1 MPYVVVL
8 ILMAL
13 STIGWSLPSHAES
26 EFKGFYGQVATGF
39 EDNRFSS
46 IKPSWQN
53 ITNLPTY
60 WAGTKQQ
67 PNQHSSSNPLVL
79 GGGYFHEVTS
89 DWLIGFGV
97 DYHPLAQNSGWFD
110 HQTTN
115 PDNTQFS
122 FGNMSYQVSNRVNL
136 SIMPAYALTPDKL
149 LYLKLGYSTQ
159 TLKARQV
166 RDGSDELN
174 SGYERSARQNGMLI
188 GAGYKQTM
196 AHGFYG
202 FVEANSVFYAKATIQ
217 GNGSNSINDNIA
229 FSSRPSVSAMNVLF
243 GVGYTF
249 DAFGHS
255 PTPQ

>member
-53 ITNLPTY
+53 ITYLPTY

-67 PNQHSSSNPLVL
+67 PDQHSSSNPLVL

-115 PDNTQFS
+115 PSNAQFS
-122 FGNMSYQVSNRVNL
+122 LGNMSYQVSNRVNL

-159 TLKARQV
+159 TLKARQQP
-166 RDGSDELN
+166 DLTILAT
-174 SGYERSARQNGMLI
+174 GYERSARQNGMLI
-188 GAGYKQTM
+188 GAGYKQTV

-202 FVEANSVFYAKATIQ
+202 FVEANSVFYAKATIRGNALAQ
-217 GNGSNSINDNIA
+217 GGSDNIA

>member
-1 MPYVVVL
+1 M
-8 ILMAL
+8 
-13 STIGWSLPSHAES
+13 
-26 EFKGFYGQVATGF
+26 
-39 EDNRFSS
+39 
-46 IKPSWQN
+46 
-53 ITNLPTY
+53 TN
-60 WAGTKQQ
+60 
-67 PNQHSSSNPLVL
+67 
-79 GGGYFHEVTS
+79 

-115 PDNTQFS
+115 PYNTQFS
-122 FGNMSYQVSNRVNL
+122 LGNMSYQVSNRVNL

-159 TLKARQV
+159 TLKARQQTDLTNQV
-166 RDGSDELN
+166 PNLST
-174 SGYERSARQNGMLI
+174 GYERSARQNGMLI
-188 GAGYKQTM
+188 GAGYKQTV

-202 FVEANSVFYAKATIQ
+202 FVEANSVFYAKATIR
-217 GNGSNSINDNIA
+217 GNGLGQLGDNIA